1 MHGTINGLPRTSRMT
16 WAGLGIILITLLADL
31 TVAAVKF
38 ATAYISGSTANVGRR
53 HSCRCSGS
61 LIADLLLVTLMRV
74 MPFDP
79 LHPHFRRASAPP
91 SVAREKAA

>member
-1 MHGTINGLPRTSRMT
+1 MHGIINGLPRTSRMT

-61 LIADLLLVTLMRV
+61 QIADQLLVTLMRV